1 MICNWKQQFDIQR
14 FAEGGAAG
22 GAAAAAGSAADAGQ
36 PGEGA
41 GAGAQSAPNAAQTG
55 QDATAGETP
64 RDLKAEFDALTGN
77 MAARTEA
84 TANQDSPNKAE
95 AKTTTTDAVGGTL
108 AGDSL
113 AVQARRRAQNAADP
127 NK

>member
-1 MICNWKQQFDIQR
+1 MKKLLLVIDMQNDFID
-14 FAEGGAAG
+14 GALG
-22 GAAAAAGSAADAGQ
+22 TPEAAAIVDKVVEKISQ
-36 PGEGA
+36 N
-41 GAGAQSAPNAAQTG
+41 QTLYTQLMAAQAQMAQMAAVIDGLTG
-55 QDATAGETP
+55 GSTN
-64 RDLKAEFDALTGN
+64 LTGN

>member
-1 MICNWKQQFDIQR
+1 MKKLLLVIDMQIDFIDGALGTPE
-14 FAEGGAAG
+14 AEAIVDKVVEKI
-22 GAAAAAGSAADAGQ
+22 SQ
-36 PGEGA
+36 N
-41 GAGAQSAPNAAQTG
+41 QTLYTQLMAAQAQMAQMAAVIDGLTG
-55 QDATAGETP
+55 GSTN
-64 RDLKAEFDALTGN
+64 LTGN

>member
-1 MICNWKQQFDIQR
+1 MKKLLLVIDMQIDFIDGALGTPE
-14 FAEGGAAG
+14 AEAIVDKVVEKI
-22 GAAAAAGSAADAGQ
+22 SQ
-36 PGEGA
+36 N
-41 GAGAQSAPNAAQTG
+41 QTLYTQLMAAQAQMAQMAQVIDGLTG
-55 QDATAGETP
+55 GSTN
-64 RDLKAEFDALTGN
+64 LTGN